1 MARPTGGQAT
11 LRHPLT
17 LRDPFMLAP
26 KGTSAVRL
34 LESLLSKGVYVKL
47 NFWSDRVDSQN

>member
-1 MARPTGGQAT
+1 MSQGSGGPGQAT
-11 LRHPLT
+11 LRDLFT
-17 LRDPFMLAP
+17 LAP